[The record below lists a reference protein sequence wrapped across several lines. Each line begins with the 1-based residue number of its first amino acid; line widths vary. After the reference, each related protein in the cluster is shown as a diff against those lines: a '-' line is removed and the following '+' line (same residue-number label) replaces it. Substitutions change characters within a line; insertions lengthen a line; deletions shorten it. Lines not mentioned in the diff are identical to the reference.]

1 MLPLWNGKMTSL
13 HEGKVFLHSFGDYN
27 LGSLVL
33 YIKMNQFFLS
43 YHMIGNTIRLLKEEV
58 VEAAKA
64 DRKVMDFLQRRVGIE
79 STSLR
84 DTADAVLQIHLFYL
98 SKILKSQFVLHE
110 FSTYLRFV
118 RDYYHS

>member
-1 MLPLWNGKMTSL
+1 M
-13 HEGKVFLHSFGDYN
+13 D
-27 LGSLVL
+27 
-33 YIKMNQFFLS
+33 QFFLS
-43 YHMIGNTIRLLKEEV
+43 NHMIGNTIRLLKEEV